1 MNWYIFLII
10 MAFGVLSL
18 SIAVHTVI
26 KESGAKGL
34 LKFFIGLS
42 ISLFMGFC
50 IFYTLIRLIVI
61 YA

>member
-1 MNWYIFLII
+1 MNWYVFLII

-18 SIAVHTVI
+18 SIAVTTVI

-34 LKFFIGLS
+34 LKFVIGLFFSLFIGV
-42 ISLFMGFC
+42 C
-50 IFYTLIRLIVI
+50 IFYTLARLIVT